1 MKKIAFPL
9 LLLSLCL
16 CSCEKKIE
24 DLGKKLSFEEAK
36 EFVINHPQE
45 KRETIYTDNLGNKRP
60 GEIAL
65 YSGLGNSGIIKITD
79 NPNLF
84 RVGDEVTNLVYKTCY
99 FDYTNKFVLLKETH
113 DYGTTYQYRHLIGNG
128 EYEYKIC
135 DLSDSNEIIVAYS
148 GYGYYTKEEV
158 DFFVE
163 RTFMEFNFGYDIR
176 YLRFALPTYIED
188 TEAEFAE
195 KVQSYDFYLKDDC
208 LVANEKVKTVVDKNG
223 FLVAGSVI
231 RSETDEIFIM
241 SCDYTI
247 NSKGMCTQGKTGG
260 KYKDKD
266 YLMYQIETAP
276 LDNSFNNE
284 LQTLNQL
291 IENYEQSHL
300 W

>member
-16 CSCEKKIE
+16 CSCEKKVE

-36 EFVINHPQE
+36 EFVINHPRE
-45 KRETIYTDNLGNKRP
+45 KRETIYIDNLGNERP

-79 NPNLF
+79 NLNTLH
-84 RVGDEVTNLVYKTCY
+84 VGGEAMDLVYKTCY
-99 FDYTNKFVLLKETH
+99 FDCNNKFVLLKQTN
-113 DYGTTYQYRHLIGNG
+113 YNGTTYQYLHLIGSS
-128 EYEYKIC
+128 EYEYKTC
-135 DLSDSNEIIVAYS
+135 NLSKSNETIAVYS
-148 GYGYYTKEEV
+148 GYGSYSKEEV
-158 DFFVE
+158 DFFIE
-163 RTFMEFNFGYDIR
+163 RTFIKFNFGYDIK
-176 YLRFALPTYIED
+176 YLRFALPTYLEY
-188 TEAEFAE
+188 TESEFAE

-208 LVANEKVKTVVDKNG
+208 LVANEKVKTVVNQKG
-223 FLVAGSVI
+223 VLMAGSVK

-260 KYKDKD
+260 KYKNKD

-276 LDNSFNNE
+276 LDNSYSNE
-284 LQTLNQL
+284 LQTINQL
-291 IENYEQSHL
+291 IENYE
-300 W
+300 